1 MDNPAVQLSVDS
13 LLSFLIIHD
22 RIWLENNTVN
32 NISSKINIDL
42 EIKWIE
48 LHWIEQQITAVNEA
62 SKDLRMRIL
71 ITTINGRFISNN
83 VYVS

>member
-1 MDNPAVQLSVDS
+1 MGNPAVQLSVDS

-32 NISSKINIDL
+32 NIGSKINIDL